1 MEIWIPYGSSEVGVA
16 VKPENLS
23 VIVKPKAQQPVQ
35 DIKMEIDSV
44 LDNTICNLK
53 LEKKTGKES
62 NLAVIIDSSLGNP
75 FFDNIKSLVLELC
88 RRLEIHNLII
98 SWRNKEGCKNLYQ
111 ILQTSGISDITIL
124 DNDSLNSTFL
134 SGKNSEENKIQKD
147 LPFVDA
153 SLRVFI
159 GRGGVDPIWSYKGS
173 TSMSLGLSDKET
185 RDELFRTALTS
196 YLNGTTFD
204 ITRLKESIN
213 KLASSIG
220 PCLAFD
226 FLINEEGATVK
237 ILAYLFDDS
246 LIKSANAIDEIYKV
260 TTDAASDILVV
271 SAGGSPY
278 DNTLVNSLDAI
289 MLNKDLVKKGG
300 TVILVA
306 ECIDGYGNEEF
317 LDITTKHG
325 EIKSIKPLLKKEPR
339 IGKFKAYLLKKLL
352 DDFRLC
358 LVSVM
363 PDYYAKSIFKF
374 RTFRTVD
381 DALQSALRVIGK
393 QATITVVPYG
403 AFTQGTIKDMH

>member
-35 DIKMEIDSV
+35 DIKMEIGSV

-339 IGKFKAYLLKKLL
+339 IGKFKAYVLKELL

>member
-53 LEKKTGKES
+53 LEKKTDKES

-124 DNDSLNSTFL
+124 ANDSLNSTFL
-134 SGKNSEENKIQKD
+134 SGNSEENKNQKD

-153 SLRVFI
+153 DLRVFI

-260 TTDAASDILVV
+260 TTDATSDILVV

-403 AFTQGTIKDMH
+403 AFTQGTIKEMH

>member
-1 MEIWIPYGSSEVGVA
+1 MEIWIPYGSSEVGVG

-23 VIVKPKAQQPVQ
+23 VIVKPKTQQPIQ
-35 DIKMEIDSV
+35 DIRMEIESA
-44 LDNTICNLK
+44 LDNVIGNLK
-53 LEKKTGKES
+53 LEKKTGKEL
-62 NLAVIIDSSLGNP
+62 NLAVIIGSSLGNP
-75 FFDNIKSLVLELC
+75 FLDDIKSLVLELC
-88 RRLEIHNLII
+88 RRLEIHKLII
-98 SWRNKEGCKNLYQ
+98 SWKNKECCENLYQ
-111 ILQTSGISDITIL
+111 ILQSSDISDITIL
-124 DNDSLNSTFL
+124 DNDSSNSKFL
-134 SGKNSEENKIQKD
+134 SSKNSDENKIQKD

-159 GRGGVDPIWSYKGS
+159 GRGGVDPIWDYKGS
-173 TSMSLGLSDKET
+173 ISMYLGLSDLET
-185 RDELFRTALTS
+185 RDELFRTVLTS
-196 YLNGTTFD
+196 HLNGTTFE
-204 ITRLKESIN
+204 IKQLKESIN

-226 FLINEEGATVK
+226 FFVNEDGAIVK
-237 ILAYLFDDS
+237 ILAHNFDDS

-260 TTDAASDILVV
+260 TTETVSDILVV

-300 TVILVA
+300 TIILVA

-317 LDITTKHG
+317 LEITTKYG
-325 EIKSIKPLLKKEPR
+325 ELKSIKPLLKKEPR
-339 IGKFKAYLLKKLL
+339 IGKFKAYVLKELL

-403 AFTQGTIKDMH
+403 AFTQGTIKEMH

>member
-1 MEIWIPYGSSEVGVA
+1 MEIESA
-16 VKPENLS
+16 
-23 VIVKPKAQQPVQ
+23 
-35 DIKMEIDSV
+35 
-44 LDNTICNLK
+44 LDNALGNLR
-53 LEKKTGKES
+53 LEKKTSKES

-75 FFDNIKSLVLELC
+75 FLDDIKSLVLELC
-88 RRLEIHNLII
+88 RRLEIHKFII
-98 SWRNKEGCKNLYQ
+98 SWKNKECCENLYQ
-111 ILQTSGISDITIL
+111 ILQSSDISDITIL
-124 DNDSLNSTFL
+124 ANDSSNSKFF
-134 SGKNSEENKIQKD
+134 SSKNSDENKNQRD

-159 GRGGVDPIWSYKGS
+159 GRGGIDPIWSYKGS
-173 TSMSLGLSDKET
+173 TSMYLAVSDLET
-185 RDELFRTALTS
+185 RDELFRTVLTS
-196 YLNGTTFD
+196 HLNGTTFE
-204 ITRLKESIN
+204 IKQLKESIN
-213 KLASSIG
+213 KFASSIG

-226 FLINEEGATVK
+226 FFVNEDGAIVK
-237 ILAYLFDDS
+237 ILAHNFDDS

-260 TTDAASDILVV
+260 TIETVSDILVV

-300 TVILVA
+300 TIILVA

-317 LDITTKHG
+317 LEITTKHG
-325 EIKSIKPLLKKEPR
+325 ELKSIKPLLKKEPT
-339 IGKFKAYLLKKLL
+339 IGKFKAYVLKELL

-403 AFTQGTIKDMH
+403 AFTQGTIKETH

>member
-53 LEKKTGKES
+53 LEKKTDKES

-124 DNDSLNSTFL
+124 ANDSLNSTFL
-134 SGKNSEENKIQKD
+134 SGNSEENKNQKD

-374 RTFRTVD
+374 RTFRTVN

-403 AFTQGTIKDMH
+403 AFTQGTIKEMH

>member
-1 MEIWIPYGSSEVGVA
+1 VEIWIPYGSSEVGVG

-35 DIKMEIDSV
+35 DIRMEIESA
-44 LDNTICNLK
+44 LDNVIGNLK

-75 FFDNIKSLVLELC
+75 FLDDIKSLVLELC
-88 RRLEIHNLII
+88 RRLEIHKLII
-98 SWRNKEGCKNLYQ
+98 SWKNKKGCENLYQ
-111 ILQTSGISDITIL
+111 ILQSSDISDITIL
-124 DNDSLNSTFL
+124 ANDSSNSKFL
-134 SGKNSEENKIQKD
+134 SSKNSEENKIQKD
-147 LPFVDA
+147 LTFADV

-159 GRGGVDPIWSYKGS
+159 GRGGVDPIWDYKGS
-173 TSMSLGLSDKET
+173 ISMYLGLSDLET
-185 RDELFRTALTS
+185 RDELFRTVLTS
-196 YLNGTTFD
+196 HLNGTTFE
-204 ITRLKESIN
+204 IKRLKESIN

-226 FLINEEGATVK
+226 FFVNEDGAIVK
-237 ILAYLFDDS
+237 ILAHNFDDS

-260 TTDAASDILVV
+260 TTETVSDILVV

-300 TVILVA
+300 TIILVA

-317 LDITTKHG
+317 LEITTKHG
-325 EIKSIKPLLKKEPR
+325 ELKSIKPLLKKEPR
-339 IGKFKAYLLKKLL
+339 IGKFKAYVLKELL

-374 RTFRTVD
+374 KTFRTVD

-403 AFTQGTIKDMH
+403 AFTQGTIKEMH

>member
-1 MEIWIPYGSSEVGVA
+1 MEIWIPYGSSEVGVG

-23 VIVKPKAQQPVQ
+23 VIVKPKAQQPVE
-35 DIKMEIDSV
+35 DIKMEIESA
-44 LDNTICNLK
+44 LDNALGNLR
-53 LEKKTGKES
+53 LEKKTSKES

-75 FFDNIKSLVLELC
+75 FLDNIKSLVLELC
-88 RRLEIHNLII
+88 RRLEIHNVII
-98 SWRNKEGCKNLYQ
+98 YWGNKEGCENLYQ
-111 ILQTSGISDITIL
+111 ILQSSGISDITIL
-124 DNDSLNSTFL
+124 ANDRLNSTFL
-134 SGKNSEENKIQKD
+134 SSKNSEENKIHKD
-147 LPFVDA
+147 FSFSDA

-159 GRGGVDPIWSYKGS
+159 GRGGVDPIWDYKGS
-173 TSMSLGLSDKET
+173 ISMYLGLSDLET
-185 RDELFRTALTS
+185 RDELFRTVLTS
-196 YLNGTTFD
+196 HLNGTTFE
-204 ITRLKESIN
+204 IKQLKESIN

-226 FLINEEGATVK
+226 FFVNEDGAIVK
-237 ILAYLFDDS
+237 ILAHNFDDS

-260 TTDAASDILVV
+260 TTETVSDILVV

-300 TVILVA
+300 TIILVA

-317 LDITTKHG
+317 LEITTKHG
-325 EIKSIKPLLKKEPR
+325 ELKSIKPLLKKEPR
-339 IGKFKAYLLKKLL
+339 IGKFKAYVLKELL

-403 AFTQGTIKDMH
+403 AFTQGTIKEMH

>member
-1 MEIWIPYGSSEVGVA
+1 MEIWIPYGSSEVGVG

-23 VIVKPKAQQPVQ
+23 VIVKPKTQQPIQ
-35 DIKMEIDSV
+35 DIRMEIESA
-44 LDNTICNLK
+44 LDNVIGNLK

-62 NLAVIIDSSLGNP
+62 NLAVIIGSSLGNP
-75 FFDNIKSLVLELC
+75 FLDDIKSLVLELC
-88 RRLEIHNLII
+88 RRLEIHKLII
-98 SWRNKEGCKNLYQ
+98 SWKNKECCENLYQ
-111 ILQTSGISDITIL
+111 ILQSSDISDITIL
-124 DNDSLNSTFL
+124 ANDSSNSKFL
-134 SGKNSEENKIQKD
+134 SSKNSDENKIQKD

-153 SLRVFI
+153 SLRVLI
-159 GRGGVDPIWSYKGS
+159 GRGGVDPIWDYKGS
-173 TSMSLGLSDKET
+173 ISMYLGLSDLET
-185 RDELFRTALTS
+185 RAELFRTVLTS
-196 YLNGTTFD
+196 HLNGTTFE
-204 ITRLKESIN
+204 IKQLKESIN

-226 FLINEEGATVK
+226 FFVNEDGAIVK
-237 ILAYLFDDS
+237 ILAHNFDDS

-260 TTDAASDILVV
+260 TTETVSDILVV

-300 TVILVA
+300 TIILVA

-317 LDITTKHG
+317 LEITTKHG
-325 EIKSIKPLLKKEPR
+325 ELKSIKPLLKKEPR
-339 IGKFKAYLLKKLL
+339 IEKFKAYVLKELL

-403 AFTQGTIKDMH
+403 AFTQGTIKEMH

>member
-403 AFTQGTIKDMH
+403 AFTQGTIKEMH

>member
-1 MEIWIPYGSSEVGVA
+1 VEIWIPYGNSEVGVG

-35 DIKMEIDSV
+35 DIRMEIESA
-44 LDNTICNLK
+44 LDNAIGNLK
-53 LEKKTGKES
+53 LEKNGKES

-75 FFDNIKSLVLELC
+75 FLDDIKSLVLELC
-88 RRLEIHNLII
+88 RRLEIHKLII
-98 SWRNKEGCKNLYQ
+98 AWKNKEGCENLYK
-111 ILQTSGISDITIL
+111 ILQSSNISDITIL
-124 DNDSLNSTFL
+124 ANDSSNSKFL
-134 SGKNSEENKIQKD
+134 SSKNSEENKIQKG
-147 LPFVDA
+147 LTFVDA

-159 GRGGVDPIWSYKGS
+159 GRGGVDPIRDYKGS
-173 TSMSLGLSDKET
+173 ISMYLGLSDLET
-185 RDELFRTALTS
+185 RGELFRTVLTS
-196 YLNGTTFD
+196 YFNGITFE
-204 ITRLKESIN
+204 IKRLIESIN

-226 FLINEEGATVK
+226 FFVNEDGAIME
-237 ILAYLFDDS
+237 ILAHNFDDS
-246 LIKSANAIDEIYKV
+246 LIKSANAIDETYKV
-260 TTDAASDILVV
+260 TTETVSDILVV

-300 TVILVA
+300 TIILVA
-306 ECIDGYGNEEF
+306 ECIDGYGNDEF
-317 LDITTKHG
+317 LEITTKHS
-325 EIKSIKPLLKKEPR
+325 ELKSIKPLLKKEPR
-339 IGKFKAYLLKKLL
+339 IGKFKAYVLKELL

-403 AFTQGTIKDMH
+403 AFTQGTIKEIH

>member
-98 SWRNKEGCKNLYQ
+98 SWRNKEGCKNLHQ

-124 DNDSLNSTFL
+124 ANDSLNSTFL
-134 SGKNSEENKIQKD
+134 SGNSEENKNQKD

-153 SLRVFI
+153 DLRVFI

-403 AFTQGTIKDMH
+403 AFTQGTIKEMH

>member
-1 MEIWIPYGSSEVGVA
+1 VEIWIPYGSSEVGVA

-53 LEKKTGKES
+53 LEKKTDKES

-124 DNDSLNSTFL
+124 ADDSLNSTFL
-134 SGKNSEENKIQKD
+134 SGNSEENKNQKD

>member
-1 MEIWIPYGSSEVGVA
+1 VEIWIPYGSSEVGVA

-98 SWRNKEGCKNLYQ
+98 SWRNKEGCKNLHQ

-124 DNDSLNSTFL
+124 ANDSLNSTFL
-134 SGKNSEENKIQKD
+134 SGNSEENKNQKD

-153 SLRVFI
+153 DLRVFI

-403 AFTQGTIKDMH
+403 AFTQGTIKEMH

>member
-1 MEIWIPYGSSEVGVA
+1 MEIWIPYGSSEVGVG

-23 VIVKPKAQQPVQ
+23 AIVKPKAQQPVQ

-44 LDNTICNLK
+44 LDNAIGNLK

-98 SWRNKEGCKNLYQ
+98 SWKNKEGCKNLYQ

-124 DNDSLNSTFL
+124 ANDSSNSTLL

-147 LPFVDA
+147 LPFIDA

-159 GRGGVDPIWSYKGS
+159 GRGGVDPTWRYKGS
-173 TSMSLGLSDKET
+173 TSMSLGLSDRET

-226 FLINEEGATVK
+226 FLINEEGAIAK

-260 TTDAASDILVV
+260 TTEAASDILVV

-325 EIKSIKPLLKKEPR
+325 ELKSIKPLLKKEPR
-339 IGKFKAYLLKKLL
+339 IGKFKAYVLKKLL

-403 AFTQGTIKDMH
+403 AFTQGTIKEMH

>member
-1 MEIWIPYGSSEVGVA
+1 MEIWIPYGSSEVGVG

-35 DIKMEIDSV
+35 DIRIEIESA
-44 LDNTICNLK
+44 LDNVIGNLK
-53 LEKKTGKES
+53 LEKIIGKES

-75 FFDNIKSLVLELC
+75 FLDEIKSLILELC
-88 RRLEIHNLII
+88 RRLEIHKLII
-98 SWRNKEGCKNLYQ
+98 SWKNKEGCENLYQ
-111 ILQTSGISDITIL
+111 ILQSSDISDITIL
-124 DNDSLNSTFL
+124 ANDSSNSKFL
-134 SGKNSEENKIQKD
+134 SSKNSDENKIQKD

-153 SLRVFI
+153 SLRVLI
-159 GRGGVDPIWSYKGS
+159 GRGGVDPIWDYKGS
-173 TSMSLGLSDKET
+173 ISMYLGLSDLET
-185 RDELFRTALTS
+185 RDELFRTVLTS
-196 YLNGTTFD
+196 YLNGTTFE
-204 ITRLKESIN
+204 IKRLKESIN

-226 FLINEEGATVK
+226 FFVNEDGAIVK
-237 ILAYLFDDS
+237 ILAHNFDDS

-260 TTDAASDILVV
+260 TIETVSDILVV

-300 TVILVA
+300 TIILVA

-317 LDITTKHG
+317 LEITTKHG
-325 EIKSIKPLLKKEPR
+325 ELKSIKSLLKKEPR
-339 IGKFKAYLLKKLL
+339 IGKFKAYVLKELL

-403 AFTQGTIKDMH
+403 AFTQGTIKEIH

>member
-124 DNDSLNSTFL
+124 ANDSLNSTFL
-134 SGKNSEENKIQKD
+134 SGNSEENKNQKD

-153 SLRVFI
+153 DLRVFI

-325 EIKSIKPLLKKEPR
+325 ELKSIKPLLKKEPR

-403 AFTQGTIKDMH
+403 AFTQGTIKEMH

>member
-98 SWRNKEGCKNLYQ
+98 SWRNKEGCKNLHQ

-124 DNDSLNSTFL
+124 ANDSLNSTFL

-289 MLNKDLVKKGG
+289 MLNKDLVNKGG

-403 AFTQGTIKDMH
+403 AFTQGTIKEMH

>member
-1 MEIWIPYGSSEVGVA
+1 VEIWIPYGSSEVGVA

-53 LEKKTGKES
+53 LEKKTDKES

-124 DNDSLNSTFL
+124 ANDSLNSTFL
-134 SGKNSEENKIQKD
+134 SGNSEENKNQKD

-204 ITRLKESIN
+204 ITRLKETIN

-374 RTFRTVD
+374 RTFRTVN

-403 AFTQGTIKDMH
+403 AFTQGTIKEMH

>member
-53 LEKKTGKES
+53 LEKKTDKES

-124 DNDSLNSTFL
+124 ADDSLNSTFL
-134 SGKNSEENKIQKD
+134 SGNSEENKNQKD

>member
-1 MEIWIPYGSSEVGVA
+1 MEIWIPYGSSEVGVG

-23 VIVKPKAQQPVQ
+23 AIVKPKAQQPVE
-35 DIKMEIDSV
+35 DIKMEIESA
-44 LDNTICNLK
+44 LDNALGNLR
-53 LEKKTGKES
+53 LEKKTSKES

-75 FFDNIKSLVLELC
+75 FLDNIKSLVLELC
-88 RRLEIHNLII
+88 RRLEIHKFII
-98 SWRNKEGCKNLYQ
+98 SWKNKECCENLYQ
-111 ILQTSGISDITIL
+111 ILQSSDILDITIL
-124 DNDSLNSTFL
+124 PNDSSNSKFL
-134 SGKNSEENKIQKD
+134 SSKNSEENKIQKD
-147 LPFVDA
+147 STFVDA

-159 GRGGVDPIWSYKGS
+159 GRGGVDPTWDYKGS
-173 TSMSLGLSDKET
+173 ISMYLGLSDLET
-185 RDELFRTALTS
+185 RDELFRTVLTS
-196 YLNGTTFD
+196 HLNGTTFE
-204 ITRLKESIN
+204 IKQLKESIN
-213 KLASSIG
+213 KLASFIG

-226 FLINEEGATVK
+226 FFVNEDGAIVK
-237 ILAYLFDDS
+237 ILAHNFDDS

-260 TTDAASDILVV
+260 TTETVSDILVV

-300 TVILVA
+300 TIILVA

-317 LDITTKHG
+317 LEITTKHG
-325 EIKSIKPLLKKEPR
+325 ELKSIKPLLKKEPT
-339 IGKFKAYLLKKLL
+339 IGKFKAYVLKELL

-403 AFTQGTIKDMH
+403 AFTQGTIKEMH

>member
-16 VKPENLS
+16 VKAENLS

-98 SWRNKEGCKNLYQ
+98 SWRNKEGCKNLHQ

-124 DNDSLNSTFL
+124 ANDSLNSTFL
-134 SGKNSEENKIQKD
+134 SGNSEENKNQKD

-153 SLRVFI
+153 DLRVFI

-403 AFTQGTIKDMH
+403 AFTQGTIKEMH

>member
-1 MEIWIPYGSSEVGVA
+1 MEIWIPYGSSEVGVG

-23 VIVKPKAQQPVQ
+23 VIVKPKSQQPVQ
-35 DIKMEIDSV
+35 DIIMEIESA
-44 LDNTICNLK
+44 LDNAIGNLK
-53 LEKKTGKES
+53 LEKTTDKES

-75 FFDNIKSLVLELC
+75 FLDNIKSLVLELC
-88 RRLEIHNLII
+88 RRLEIHKLII
-98 SWRNKEGCKNLYQ
+98 SWKNKEGCENLYQ
-111 ILQTSGISDITIL
+111 ILQSSDISDITIL
-124 DNDSLNSTFL
+124 ANDSSNSKFL
-134 SGKNSEENKIQKD
+134 SSKNSEENKIQKD

-159 GRGGVDPIWSYKGS
+159 GRGGIDPIWDYKGS
-173 TSMSLGLSDKET
+173 ISMYLGLSDLET
-185 RDELFRTALTS
+185 RDELFRTVLTS
-196 YLNGTTFD
+196 YLNGTTFE
-204 ITRLKESIN
+204 INRLKESIN
-213 KLASSIG
+213 KLVSSIG
-220 PCLAFD
+220 RCLAFD
-226 FLINEEGATVK
+226 FFVNEDGAIVK
-237 ILAYLFDDS
+237 ILAHNFDDS

-260 TTDAASDILVV
+260 TIETVSDILVV

-300 TVILVA
+300 TIILVA
-306 ECIDGYGNEEF
+306 ECLDGYGNEEF
-317 LDITTKHG
+317 LEITTKHG
-325 EIKSIKPLLKKEPR
+325 ELKSIKPLLKKEPT
-339 IGKFKAYLLKKLL
+339 IGKLKAYVLKELL

-403 AFTQGTIKDMH
+403 AFTQGTIKETH

>member
-35 DIKMEIDSV
+35 DIKMEIASV

-213 KLASSIG
+213 KFASSIG

-289 MLNKDLVKKGG
+289 ILNKDLVKKGG

-325 EIKSIKPLLKKEPR
+325 ELKSIKPLLKKEPR